1 MRASTYR
8 RIGASAFAPLS
19 AREEDLGR
27 GAPEASTLPSIL
39 LAVTMLAELGA
50 VALSWGLEPAYDTL
64 LYALAALLTVGTGA
78 DPLAP
83 SSPRRRLAVVC
94 PRSCECAHRGSAA
107 GLGSPRRSRGV
118 GRRPSGGVAR
128 AVELA
133 ADDAVVG
140 GDPPAVPHRSP
151 AQPPLVDG
159 GMAECRRSRDPRD
172 RLRARPRHRSGFRRR
187 PQPIRRARSAH
198 RHAVRGGPHP
208 GCGRPGG
215 GAGRRGEPPSALVGG
230 RAPTDEVVRPRQ
242 RHRRCGSAAG

>member
-83 SSPRRRLAVVC
+83 SSPRRRLAVVR

-159 GMAECRRSRDPRD
+159 GVACC
-172 RLRARPRHRSGFRRR
+172 SGL
-187 PQPIRRARSAH
+187 QLK
-198 RHAVRGGPHP
+198 AVTSVEVK
-208 GCGRPGG
+208 GRVGPGG
-215 GAGRRGEPPSALVGG
+215 VEGLLV
-230 RAPTDEVVRPRQ
+230 TFERQ
-242 RHRRCGSAAG
+242 VG

>member
-1 MRASTYR
+1 
-8 RIGASAFAPLS
+8 
-19 AREEDLGR
+19 
-27 GAPEASTLPSIL
+27 
-39 LAVTMLAELGA
+39 MLAELGA

-83 SSPRRRLAVVC
+83 SSPRRRLAVVR

-159 GMAECRRSRDPRD
+159 GVACC
-172 RLRARPRHRSGFRRR
+172 SGL
-187 PQPIRRARSAH
+187 QLK
-198 RHAVRGGPHP
+198 AVTSVEVK
-208 GCGRPGG
+208 GRVGPGG
-215 GAGRRGEPPSALVGG
+215 VEGLLV
-230 RAPTDEVVRPRQ
+230 TFERQ
-242 RHRRCGSAAG
+242 VG